1 MMTTPK
7 PAQEIAIKGLTADS
21 REVAEGFLFAALPG
35 TRTDGRAFI
44 EDAIRRGACAILAPS
59 GTTLDPATA
68 EKVALI
74 THDSPRR
81 ALSLMAARFHGAQPD
96 FIAAITGTNGKTSVA
111 AFCRQIWQHAGEK
124 AASLGTLG
132 LVPEDAADSPGKLTT
147 PDPVALHRTLA
158 QLAGS
163 GFHHVAVE
171 ASSHGLDQERL
182 HGLKVKAA
190 AFTNLSLDHLDYH
203 ADMAAYLAAKQ
214 RLFSELL
221 EAHGTAVL
229 NADAPESATLAATC
243 AERGIR
249 IWRYGRAEGA
259 ELRLLERSADPAG
272 QTLDL
277 EIFGARH
284 RVRLGLVGAF
294 QAMNALAALA
304 LVLASGLALT
314 AALPGLEALTGVPG
328 RMQRVVETPA
338 GAQVI
343 VDYAHTPDALES
355 VLTALRP
362 HAENRLAVIFGC
374 GGDRDRGKRPLM
386 GEIATRLAD
395 TVIVTDDNPR
405 GEDPA
410 AIRREIL
417 TAAPGAEEIG
427 DRRSAIFRAVAA
439 LKTGDV
445 LLIAGKGHET
455 GQIVGDTI
463 LPFDDSAVAREAATQ
478 LQAGGTP

>member
-7 PAQEIAIKGLTADS
+7 PAQDIAIKGLTADS
-21 REVAEGFLFAALPG
+21 RDVAAGYLFAALPG
-35 TRTDGRAFI
+35 ARADGRAFI
-44 EDAIRRGACAILAPS
+44 PDAIRRGAVCVLAPS
-59 GTTLDPATA
+59 GTVLDEATA
-68 EKVALI
+68 KTVALI
-74 THDSPRR
+74 TDDAPRR
-81 ALSLMAARFHGAQPD
+81 ALSLMAARFHGVQPD

-111 AFCRQIWQHAGEK
+111 AFCRQIWQHAGEE

-158 QLAGS
+158 QLARAGY
-163 GFHHVAVE
+163 HHVAVE

-221 EAHGTAVL
+221 ESGGTAVL
-229 NADAPESATLAATC
+229 NADAPESEALAAVC
-243 AERGIR
+243 AGRGVTVR
-249 IWRYGRAEGA
+249 RYGRAEGA

-272 QTLDL
+272 QTLEL
-277 EIFGARH
+277 EIFATRH
-284 RVRLGLVGAF
+284 RLRLGLVGEF
-294 QAMNALAALA
+294 QAMNALAALG
-304 LVLASGLALT
+304 LVLAGGLGLT
-314 AALPGLEALTGVPG
+314 AALSGMEALTGVPG
-328 RMQRVVETPA
+328 RLQRVVETPA

-343 VDYAHTPDALES
+343 VDYAHTPDALET

-362 HAENRLAVIFGC
+362 HARNRLVAIFGC
-374 GGDRDRGKRPLM
+374 GGDRDRGKRPAM

-410 AIRREIL
+410 AIRKEIL
-417 TAAPGAEEIG
+417 AAAPAAEEIG
-427 DRRSAIFRAVAA
+427 DRRSAIVQAVAA
-439 LKTGDV
+439 LDAGDV

-463 LPFDDSAVAREAATQ
+463 LPFDDSAVAREAAAQ
-478 LQAGGTP
+478 PKAGGTP